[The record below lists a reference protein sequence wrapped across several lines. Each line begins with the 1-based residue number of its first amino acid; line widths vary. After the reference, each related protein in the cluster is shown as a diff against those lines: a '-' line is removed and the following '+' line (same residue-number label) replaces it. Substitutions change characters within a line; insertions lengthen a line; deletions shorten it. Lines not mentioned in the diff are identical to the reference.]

1 MNLNTRAAFI
11 LTKATSPHLTT
22 SKGNIVHVSS
32 VAGLRQFPNM
42 SAYCVSKAAMD
53 QLVRWEQ
60 STDQELQR
68 RFDNLDRIFPTDDR
82 LQIHLNKCNIPG
94 HILSKDGGT
103 FISTATREGVIRQKA
118 YRASETQ
125 ILLIDFNGIQKVL
138 SMQVFSSGPCQ

>member
-68 RFDNLDRIFPTDDR
+68 RLHNLDRIFPTDDR
-82 LQIHLNKCNIPG
+82 LQIHLNKCNNPS
-94 HILSKDGGT
+94 HILSKDAGT
-103 FISTATREGVIRQKA
+103 FFFHCNQRRGP
-118 YRASETQ
+118 ETPT
-125 ILLIDFNGIQKVL
+125 LLG
-138 SMQVFSSGPCQ
+138 

>member
-68 RFDNLDRIFPTDDR
+68 RLHNLDRIFPTDDR
-82 LQIHLNKCNIPG
+82 LQIHLNKCNKPA
-94 HILSKDGGT
+94 HILSKDAGT
-103 FISTATREGVIRQKA
+103 FISTATREE
-118 YRASETQ
+118 ASETPT
-125 ILLIDFNGIQKVL
+125 LLG
-138 SMQVFSSGPCQ
+138 

>member
-60 STDQELQR
+60 SIDQELQR
-68 RFDNLDRIFPTDDR
+68 RLHNLDRIFPTDDR
-82 LQIHLNKCNIPG
+82 LQIHLNKCNNPV
-94 HILSKDGGT
+94 HILY
-103 FISTATREGVIRQKA
+103 IYI
-118 YRASETQ
+118 
-125 ILLIDFNGIQKVL
+125 
-138 SMQVFSSGPCQ
+138 